1 MPSRLLELAGG
12 TQVIVLTMGTF
23 DLFHA
28 GHVNILNRCRA
39 IASEDDR
46 QGGSVVVGLNTDEFV
61 AAYKGRLPVVAYADR
76 EAVVKACR
84 YVDAVLPNAQP
95 DGTVRGLVAAVRPR
109 VIVVGSDWQERD
121 YLGQIGLNDWDLT
134 DRGIRIVYA
143 PYTEGIST
151 TTIRERVGA

>member
-1 MPSRLLELAGG
+1 M
-12 TQVIVLTMGTF
+12 IVLTLGTF

-46 QGGSVVVGLNTDEFV
+46 QGGSVVVGLNTDDFV
-61 AAYKGRLPVVAYADR
+61 TSYKGRAPVIAYGDR

-84 YVDAVLPNAQP
+84 YVDAVLPNDQP

-109 VIVVGSDWQERD
+109 VIVVGSDWQNRD
-121 YLGQIGLNDWDLT
+121 YLAQIGLSPWDLF
-134 DRGIRIVYA
+134 DRDIRIVYH

-151 TTIRERVGA
+151 TAIRERVDA

>member
-1 MPSRLLELAGG
+1 M
-12 TQVIVLTMGTF
+12 IVLTMGTF

-39 IASEDDR
+39 IASEDDTH
-46 QGGSVVVGLNTDEFV
+46 GGSVVVGLNTDEFV
-61 AAYKGRLPVVAYADR
+61 TAYKNRAPVVAYADR

-95 DGTVRGLVAAVRPR
+95 DGTVRGLVAAVHPR
-109 VIVVGSDWQERD
+109 VIVVGSDWEGRD
-121 YLGQIGLNDWDLT
+121 YLAQIGLNSWDVY
-134 DRGIRIVYA
+134 DRGIRIVYV

-151 TTIRERVGA
+151 TTLRERIA